1 VSSRR
6 QARVLAFQALFA
18 HDAAG
23 LASSELAG
31 LGWVDQDKLAGLD
44 EETKVFARFLLV
56 GAIENLVAI
65 DAAIEKQLKN
75 WDMKRLS
82 KVDLA
87 LLRLGAYAL
96 LFQRDI
102 PATVTIDESVEIAK
116 EYGSTDSYK
125 FVNGIL
131 DAVLKARG
139 D

>member
-1 VSSRR
+1 MSSRR
-6 QARVLAFQALFA
+6 QARVLAFQALYA

-23 LASSELAG
+23 LPAGELSG
-31 LGWVDQDKLAGLD
+31 LGWVEPDKLAALD
-44 EETKVFARFLLV
+44 EETKVFARFLLA
-56 GAIENLVAI
+56 GAIENLEAI
-65 DAAIEKQLKN
+65 DASIEKQLKN
-75 WDMKRLS
+75 WDLKRLS

-96 LFQRDI
+96 LYQRDI

-116 EYGSTDSYK
+116 EYGSTESYK